1 MVQELKGHQ
10 EVESYGDLEERAY
23 IAKLIIYAYAVVY
36 CIVVS
41 QWYYYLLIFALGLFI
56 WNGLQSRNWEHTC
69 DSELEAG
76 RHTLLIPI
84 LVNSGHESVWPSHDV
99 IYF

>member
-56 WNGLQSRNWEHTC
+56 
-69 DSELEAG
+69 
-76 RHTLLIPI
+76 
-84 LVNSGHESVWPSHDV
+84 
-99 IYF
+99 